1 MTRLTRQQATRIVRE
16 GVRNHRPPFS
26 QMSLR
31 GAVVVVFFLFL
42 FLAVLFGKMGLMVP
56 VFYLA
61 MSLVT
66 LVVYAADKRSAR
78 RGDWRISEKGLHFLE
93 LACGWPGAL
102 LAQGWF
108 RHKIT
113 KPGYGTVFWI
123 AVGLNFAG
131 LLWLMSRRMV

>member
-1 MTRLTRQQATRIVRE
+1 MARLNRQEAGRIVRE
-16 GVRNHRPPFS
+16 GSRNRRPPFAR
-26 QMSLR
+26 MTLR
-31 GAVVVVFFLFL
+31 GAVVVVFFIFL
-42 FLAVLFGKMGLMVP
+42 FMAFLFGRSGPMVP
-56 VFYLA
+56 FFYLA
-61 MSLVT
+61 MSFVT

-78 RGDWRISEKGLHFLE
+78 RGGWRVSERGLHFLE

-108 RHKIT
+108 RHKT
-113 KPGYGTVFWI
+113 SKPGYGAVFWV